1 MVPLRAYS
9 PLMTTWRWA
18 GVSSLRAIRYPR
30 LIGPGGSSA
39 WMTYPCGRSPASMC
53 GRVIAIK
60 YPSDEMLET
69 LAMFSDV
76 LPPTLTHCA
85 SGKVFIS
92 PNRLPLVVSLLL
104 RLGRPGQ
111 RRRSGSRKQPRTVY
125 VIHNAFDPLA
135 YHVEPDG

>member
-1 MVPLRAYS
+1 MRRLCYLRQPDA
-9 PLMTTWRWA
+9 R
-18 GVSSLRAIRYPR
+18 SLNEPHGAAAPW
-30 LIGPGGSSA
+30 PDVA
-39 WMTYPCGRSPASMC
+39 TK
-53 GRVIAIK
+53 VIAIK